1 MKLEELQ
8 KSWEDFG
15 TDNPLWAVHTG
26 ADEWTEEDFFQT
38 GRQEIDGVFTL
49 LEELDADPPHGRA
62 LDFGCGTGRLSLPLA
77 RRFDRVDGVDISAP
91 MVKQAETYRDSA
103 EGIDPATVHFHVN
116 VASDL
121 ALFEDATF
129 DFVLSLIVLQHMKPE
144 YSGRYITEFC
154 RLVKPGGTLLFQIPA
169 RRESAYLRA
178 RGTVA
183 RKARQLRHS
192 LGRGDTVMEMYGTP
206 RERVQDLIESSG
218 LELVAVIR
226 DNRAATW
233 ESYTYVARR
242 A

>member
-1 MKLEELQ
+1 MIPTVAGLDLLLLPPQ
-8 KSWEDFG
+8 
-15 TDNPLWAVHTG
+15 AQ
-26 ADEWTEEDFFQT
+26 TE
-38 GRQEIDGVFTL
+38 
-49 LEELDADPPHGRA
+49 
-62 LDFGCGTGRLSLPLA
+62 
-77 RRFDRVDGVDISAP
+77 
-91 MVKQAETYRDSA
+91 K
-103 EGIDPATVHFHVN
+103 
-116 VASDL
+116 
-121 ALFEDATF
+121 
-129 DFVLSLIVLQHMKPE
+129 
-144 YSGRYITEFC
+144 
-154 RLVKPGGTLLFQIPA
+154 LLFQIPA